1 LRGADPHAVSFP
13 ADIFLDA
20 ALGYSISRFGV
31 LHVHWRANRTQRSN
45 TMNPCS
51 KLAIA
56 PLLIALATV
65 STGLAQE
72 KKIKAEDLPPA
83 VQKTVAEQSK
93 GATTRGFSTE
103 IENGKRIYEVELMV
117 DGHGKDISMDKEG
130 NILEVEEE
138 VSVDSLPAAVRE
150 GLKKAASAGTIDK
163 VESITKKGKLV
174 AYEAAVK
181 TEGKRSEI
189 QVGPDGKKL
198 AHLE

>member
-1 LRGADPHAVSFP
+1 
-13 ADIFLDA
+13 
-20 ALGYSISRFGV
+20 
-31 LHVHWRANRTQRSN
+31 
-45 TMNPCS
+45 MNPCT
-51 KLAIA
+51 KFAIV
-56 PLLIALATV
+56 PLLIALATF
-65 STGLAQE
+65 SRGLAQE

-93 GATTRGFSTE
+93 DATTRGFSTE
-103 IENGKRIYEVELMV
+103 IENGKRIYEVELIV
-117 DGHGKDISMDKEG
+117 DGHGRDISMDKEG

-138 VSVDSLPAAVRE
+138 VSVNSLPAAVRE
-150 GLKKAASAGTIDK
+150 GLKKSASAGTIDK

-181 TEGKRSEI
+181 TGGKRSEI